1 MKNIEK
7 INILIIRLS
16 SIGDIILTSPI
27 IRALKNKYPDS
38 NIDFVCQDNYSSL
51 LENNPHLRNIYK
63 YSRNFDYK
71 SLLDFKS
78 KIINSNNDKYTYVI
92 DLQLNRRSKSI
103 KKGLGYKYFNYNK
116 NRLNK
121 LSLVYRKKA
130 INPIHVTQLYY
141 SAIESIAN
149 PLDDL
154 GLELWTK
161 KDIAQNNYI
170 PFTKEKKSSIKK
182 IAIAPGAQHYTKR
195 WLPERF
201 AELCDELN
209 KSYSPEIYLFGS
221 KDEKD
226 VCDFIKNYSDAN
238 IKNLAGETSIN
249 ETIELID
256 ECDLMICNDTG
267 LMHIA
272 AARQIPIIAIFGS
285 TVTELGFTPYKT
297 NHIIIQKPI
306 ECRPC
311 SHIGLSK
318 CPKKHFLCMKSIT
331 ATDIL
336 VGISK
341 LHNFSI

>member
-27 IRALKNKYPDS
+27 IRALKNKYPNS
-38 NIDFVCQDNYSSL
+38 NIDFICQDTYSPL
-51 LENNPHLRNIYK
+51 LENNPNIRFVYK
-63 YSRNFDYK
+63 YSRSFDSK
-71 SLLDFKS
+71 SLSEFKTN
-78 KIINSNNDKYTYVI
+78 IINKNTAKYNFVV
-92 DLQLNRRSKSI
+92 DLQLNRRSKAI
-103 KKGLGYKYFNYNK
+103 KNGLGAKYFNYNK

-130 INPIHVTQLYY
+130 TNPLHVTQLYY
-141 SAIESIAN
+141 SAIETIADQ
-149 PLDDL
+149 LDEN
-154 GLELWTK
+154 GLELWTNLDK
-161 KDIAQNNYI
+161 KAYS
-170 PFTKEKKSSIKK
+170 PFYKEKTSSLKK

-209 KSYSPEIYLFGS
+209 KSYNPEILLFGS
-221 KDEKD
+221 KDEKE
-226 VCDFIKNYSDAN
+226 VCDFIQNNSNAN
-238 IKNLAGETSIN
+238 IKNLAGTTTISES
-249 ETIELID
+249 IELID
-256 ECDLMICNDTG
+256 DCDLMICNDTG

-272 AARQIPIIAIFGS
+272 AARQVPIIAIFGS
-285 TVTELGFTPYKT
+285 TVVELGFTPYKSK
-297 NHIIIQKPI
+297 HQIIQKPI
-306 ECRPC
+306 KCRPC

-341 LHNFSI
+341 LFEYSI